1 MGAAT
6 IGFGLAMIA
15 LGVIAYFASGQES
28 WTALIPAIFGVVLA
42 ICGGIALKRPM
53 PGVIAAVVVAALG
66 LAGVLPRLIPT
77 LAQGEGIVLATAVQL
92 VMAIA
97 MTIFL
102 IVGARWIWRLQK
114 GYGQQRRMSVAPGS
128 TQQ

>member
-1 MGAAT
+1 SPWASIVSASPPAKWRYPGPYFRARELDAISAPPIGAEFGAVFHAGGGPLPYDPGALEIVMGAAT

-66 LAGVLPRLIPT
+66 L
-77 LAQGEGIVLATAVQL
+77 
-92 VMAIA
+92 
-97 MTIFL
+97 
-102 IVGARWIWRLQK
+102 
-114 GYGQQRRMSVAPGS
+114 
-128 TQQ
+128 